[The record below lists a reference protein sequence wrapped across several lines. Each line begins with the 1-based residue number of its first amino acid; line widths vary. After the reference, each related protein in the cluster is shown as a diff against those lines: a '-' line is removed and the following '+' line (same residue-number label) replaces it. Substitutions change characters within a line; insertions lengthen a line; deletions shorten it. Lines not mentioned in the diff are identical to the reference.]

1 MSWGC
6 FPRYCLRTA
15 VRLSSA
21 LASSSRGNGESRDP
35 MRGCVAHVGKR
46 SEAKFSY

>member
-1 MSWGC
+1 VEILAMCLPVNRMSWGC

-21 LASSSRGNGESRDP
+21 LASSNRGNGE
-35 MRGCVAHVGKR
+35 
-46 SEAKFSY
+46 